1 MTKNNDKYFPKKV
14 PSKLKIFDQES
25 KTIEYW
31 KNKNIF
37 EKSVEQRPKDNPYR
51 FYDGPPFVTGLP
63 HYGSLLGSIAKDVY
77 PRYHTMKGKRVRR
90 VWGWDC
96 HGLPVENSVEKK
108 LGLKDRSDIEKIG
121 LERFIQEC
129 RNYVSETSE
138 EWVWYIDHVGRWVDM
153 ENAYRTMDLD
163 YMESVIWAF
172 KQLYDRELI
181 YKGYRVSLYCPRC
194 STPVSK
200 FEIAMDNSYTDMT
213 DKAVTVKFKVR
224 DKKNLYLLAWTTT
237 PWTLPANTGIAVGED
252 INYVQI
258 QANKENY
265 ILAEDLKEK
274 YFPKAKVDKKY
285 LGKDLVGWHYEQLFP
300 HLEVDDE
307 KGLRVIATD
316 FVSTEEGTGLVH
328 EAPGFGEEDFHAA
341 QEHDIPIVVNVD
353 EDGKYTQEMGDW
365 AGTYVRDANQLI
377 IDDLKKRNLLVEV
390 KNYTHSYPYC
400 YRCETPLIYMA
411 QKNWFVNIQEIKDEL
426 LENNENIE
434 WIPEHFKHGRFRNTI
449 ETAPDWCVS
458 RTRYWATGMPVW
470 ECQNCGETEVFG
482 SVESIEKRSGMEVT
496 DLHRPDIDRIKFDCK
511 NCDGQM
517 HRIEEVLDCWME
529 SGSMPYAELHYPFE
543 NKEQFEESFP
553 SDFISEYT
561 AQLRAWFYYLH
572 VLSTALFKSESFKNC
587 VVSGVLRGTDGR
599 KMSKSYGN
607 YPDPEQV
614 LKKYGG
620 DALRFVLM
628 KSPLMMG
635 VTATANIIESG
646 CEEMIKTITIP
657 LTNSLRFWQ
666 IYDNLHQTPETL
678 SEQPTHILDKWII
691 SRTNQ
696 FVQQMGSELDN
707 YHTPNAA
714 SLIAPYIEDLSTWY
728 IRRSRKR
735 FSSGDKQA
743 LWTLKHVLVLFAK
756 ACAPIIP
763 FISEFVYQTL
773 SGSDQLESVHLC
785 YWPEIEEKEIDEDLE
800 EKMAVVREIVGQ
812 GHAIRKEKGIRVRQP
827 LNKLKVKSAKLK
839 VDEEL
844 IELIKEELN
853 VKEVEIEQGKG
864 ELRVELD
871 TKLTPELEAEGQARD
886 LIRDIQRARRKAGL
900 NLDDKVIIHTPDWP
914 KDFEEK
920 ILTATNA
927 KEILAADEL
936 KVEKI

>member
-1 MTKNNDKYFPKKV
+1 MSDKKYFPEKV
-14 PSKLKIFDQES
+14 SSKLEIFKQES
-25 KTIEYW
+25 KTIEFW
-31 KNKNIF
+31 KENNIF
-37 EKSVEQRPKDNPYR
+37 KKSIEQRPKENPYR

-77 PRYHTMKGKRVRR
+77 PRFHTMKGKRVRR

-108 LGLKDRSDIEKIG
+108 LGLKNRDDIEKIG
-121 LERFIQEC
+121 LEKFIEEC

-172 KQLYDRELI
+172 KQLYDQGLV

-200 FEIAMDNSYTDMT
+200 FEIAMDNSYAEVT
-213 DKAVTVKFKVR
+213 DKAVTVKFKVKG
-224 DKKNLYLLAWTTT
+224 KKSLYLLAWTTT
-237 PWTLPANTGIAVGED
+237 PWTLPANTAIAVGKD
-252 INYVQI
+252 IKYAQLKVN
-258 QANKENY
+258 NENY
-265 ILAEDLKEK
+265 ILADDLKEK
-274 YFPKAKVDKKY
+274 YFPDAEIIKQYRGKELVDWK
-285 LGKDLVGWHYEQLFP
+285 YEQLFP
-300 HLEVDDE
+300 HLDVDKE

-328 EAPGFGEEDFHAA
+328 EAPGFGEEDFQAA

-353 EDGKYTQEMGDW
+353 KDGKYTQEMGEW
-365 AGTYVRDANQLI
+365 AGTYVQDANKLVI
-377 IDDLKKRNLLVEV
+377 KNLKKRNLLVDVED
-390 KNYTHSYPYC
+390 YTHSYPYC

-411 QKNWFVNIQEIKDEL
+411 QKNWFVDIQEIKNDL
-426 LENNENIE
+426 LKNNEKIH
-434 WIPEHFKHGRFRNTI
+434 WVPEHFKHGRFKNTI
-449 ETAPDWCVS
+449 KTAPDWCVS
-458 RTRYWATGMPVW
+458 RTRYWATGMPIW
-470 ECQNCGETEVFG
+470 ECTQCEEIEVFG
-482 SVESIEKRSGMEVT
+482 SIKEIEQRSGMEVT
-496 DLHRPDIDRIKFDCK
+496 DLHRPEIDKIKFNCK
-511 NCDGQM
+511 KCSGQM
-517 HRIEEVLDCWME
+517 QRVEEVLDCWME

-543 NKEQFEESFP
+543 NKDQFEESFP
-553 SDFISEYT
+553 ADFISEYT

-572 VLSTALFKSESFKNC
+572 VLSTALFESESFKNC
-587 VVSGVLRGTDGR
+587 VVSGVLCGTDGR
-599 KMSKSYGN
+599 KMSKSFGN
-607 YPDPEQV
+607 YPDPEKV

-635 VTATANIIESG
+635 VTATAKIIESG

-666 IYDNLHQTPETL
+666 IYDDLHQTPKKLEK
-678 SEQPTHILDKWII
+678 QPDHILDQWII
-691 SRTNQ
+691 SRTNRL
-696 FVQQMGSELDN
+696 VKEMETELEN
-707 YHTPNAA
+707 YQTPNAA
-714 SLIAPYIEDLSTWY
+714 NLIAPYIEDLSTWY

-735 FSSGDKQA
+735 FANGDNQA

-763 FISEFVYQTL
+763 FITELVYQTL
-773 SGSDQLESVHLC
+773 NSNDQPKSVHLC
-785 YWPEIEEKEIDEDLE
+785 FWPEVDQKAIDKDLE
-800 EKMAVVREIVGQ
+800 EKMKIVREIVGQ

-827 LNKLKVKSAKLK
+827 LKMLECSNVQILKSKDK
-839 VDEEL
+839 EL
-844 IELIKEELN
+844 VNLIKEELN
-853 VKEVEIEQGKG
+853 VKKVEIEKGTG
-864 ELRVELD
+864 ELEVELD
-871 TKLTPELEAEGQARD
+871 TEITPELEAEGKARD

-900 NLDDKVIIHTPDWP
+900 NLNDQVIVYAPNWP

-920 ILTATNA
+920 ILSATNA
-927 KEILAADEL
+927 KEIKQADEL
-936 KVEKI
+936 KVEKV

>member
-1 MTKNNDKYFPKKV
+1 
-14 PSKLKIFDQES
+14 
-25 KTIEYW
+25 
-31 KNKNIF
+31 
-37 EKSVEQRPKDNPYR
+37 
-51 FYDGPPFVTGLP
+51 
-63 HYGSLLGSIAKDVY
+63 
-77 PRYHTMKGKRVRR
+77 
-90 VWGWDC
+90 
-96 HGLPVENSVEKK
+96 
-108 LGLKDRSDIEKIG
+108 
-121 LERFIQEC
+121 
-129 RNYVSETSE
+129 
-138 EWVWYIDHVGRWVDM
+138 
-153 ENAYRTMDLD
+153 
-163 YMESVIWAF
+163 
-172 KQLYDRELI
+172 
-181 YKGYRVSLYCPRC
+181 
-194 STPVSK
+194 
-200 FEIAMDNSYTDMT
+200 MDNSYTDMT
-213 DKAVTVKFKVR
+213 DQAVTVKFKVR
-224 DKKNLYLLAWTTT
+224 DKNNLYLLAWTTT

-252 INYVQI
+252 INYVQVKV
-258 QANKENY
+258 NDNNY

-274 YFPKAKVDKKY
+274 YFPKAEAVKKY
-285 LGKDLVGWHYEQLFP
+285 QGKDLVGWHYEQLFP
-300 HLEVDDE
+300 HLEVDNK

-328 EAPGFGEEDFHAA
+328 EAPGFGEEDFQAA

-353 EDGKYTQEMGDW
+353 KDGKYTQEMGEW
-365 AGTYVRDANQLI
+365 AGTYVRDANQLV
-377 IDDLKKRNLLVEV
+377 IDDLKKRNLLVNVE
-390 KNYTHSYPYC
+390 NYIHSYPYC

-411 QKNWFVNIQEIKDEL
+411 QKNWFVDIQKIKDKL

-434 WIPEHFKHGRFRNTI
+434 WVPEHFKHGRFQNTI

-470 ECQNCGETEVFG
+470 ECQKCNEVEVFG
-482 SVESIEKRSGMEVT
+482 SVKDIEKRSGMEVT
-496 DLHRPDIDRIKFDCK
+496 DLHRPNIDKIRFNCK
-511 NCDGQM
+511 KCDGQM

-553 SDFISEYT
+553 ADFISEYT

-607 YPDPEQV
+607 YPDPEKV

-657 LTNSLRFWQ
+657 LINSLRFWQ
-666 IYDNLHQTPETL
+666 IYDDLHQTPKKLNQNPE
-678 SEQPTHILDKWII
+678 HILDKWMI
-691 SRTNQ
+691 SRTYR
-696 FVQQMGSELDN
+696 FVQKMEIELDN

-735 FSSGDKQA
+735 FANGDKEA
-743 LWTLKHVLVLFAK
+743 LWTLKHVLVLFSK

-763 FISEFVYQTL
+763 FITELVYQTL
-773 SGSDQLESVHLC
+773 SNEDQPESVHLC
-785 YWPEIEEKEIDEDLE
+785 LWPEIEERAIDNDLE

-827 LNKLKVKSAKLK
+827 LMRLTANSYQLKANP
-839 VDEEL
+839 EL
-844 IELIKEELN
+844 LSLIKEELN
-853 VKEVEIEQGKG
+853 VKEVEIKEDKG
-864 ELRVELD
+864 DLKVELD
-871 TKLTPELEAEGQARD
+871 TKITPELEAEGQARD

-900 NLDDKVIIHTPDWP
+900 NLDDQVVVYAPDWP
-914 KDFEEK
+914 KNFEKK

-927 KEILAADEL
+927 KEILTANEL
-936 KVEKI
+936 RVEKI